1 MPVYKVH
8 IKWGKEKFEN
18 VELNTEEPTD
28 VFKAQLFA
36 LSSVPPERQKVML
49 KGAVLKDD
57 GWGNFKLKNGIT
69 LMMMGS
75 ADALPQAPKK
85 KTMFVE
91 DMTDSQLA
99 SAYDLPAGLNNLGNT
114 CYMNATVQC
123 LRNVPELKSCLLKF
137 PGQLGFG
144 GSDSL
149 GSPESVTLALRDLY
163 KSMDKTS
170 EPMPPIIF
178 LQILHKAFPQ
188 FAEKTEQGVYAQ
200 QDANECWTQVV
211 RILQQKLP
219 GEEKAIEEGKD
230 EKAASA
236 DSRGFMDQY
245 FGIESESVMKCVE
258 APEEEEVKSKETLF
272 QLSCFINQDVKY
284 IHTGLQSR
292 LKESITKNSPTLNRD
307 AEYTK
312 TSKLSR
318 LPAYLPVQLVRFY
331 FKEKEAVNAKILKDV
346 KFPLVLDVFD
356 LCTEDLQNKLIPQR
370 TKFKEMED
378 RKLEEARGM
387 KAKADQGEKPEQKEE
402 PMDVDKKTKLEPFS
416 FPDDI
421 GSNNSGYYDLLAV
434 LTHQGRSSSSGHYVA
449 WIRKNEDEWYKCDDD
464 NISGI
469 HSEDILKLSGGGD
482 WHCAYVLLYGPRKLE
497 TIDESS

>member
-1 MPVYKVH
+1 MPIYRVN

-18 VELNTEEPTD
+18 VELNTDEPTE

-57 GWGNFKLKNGIT
+57 SWESFKLKNGVT

-75 ADALPQAPKK
+75 AGEIPQAPQK

-99 SAYDLPAGLNNLGNT
+99 SAYELPAGLNNLGNT
-114 CYMNATVQC
+114 CYMNATIQC
-123 LRNVPELKSCLLKF
+123 LRNVPELKTNLSKYS
-137 PGQLGFG
+137 GQLMIG
-144 GSDSL
+144 GDL
-149 GSPESVTLALRDLY
+149 GSPESVTVAMRDLY
-163 KSMDKTS
+163 NSMDKTS
-170 EPMPPIIF
+170 ETFPPIIF
-178 LQILHKAFPQ
+178 LQVLHKAFPQ
-188 FAEKTEQGVYAQ
+188 FAEKTEQGVFAQ

-219 GEEKAIEEGKD
+219 GETASVEGTE
-230 EKAASA
+230 EKAAPSNK
-236 DSRGFMDQY
+236 GFMDQY
-245 FGIESESVMKCVE
+245 FGIESESIMKCVE
-258 APEEEEVKSKETLF
+258 APEEPEVKSKETLF
-272 QLSCFINQDVKY
+272 QLSCFISQEVKY

-307 AEYTK
+307 AEYVK

-318 LPAYLPVQLVRFY
+318 LPAYLPIQLVRFY

-346 KFPLVLDVFD
+346 KFPLMLDVYD
-356 LCTEDLQNKLIPQR
+356 MCTEELQQKLTPIR
-370 TKFKEMED
+370 SKFKEMED
-378 RKLEEARGM
+378 RKLEEVRNL
-387 KAKADQGEKPEQKEE
+387 KEKSNGGKTDEKVEAME
-402 PMDVDKKTKLEPFS
+402 VDKKKTTTTIEPYS

-421 GSNNSGYYDLLAV
+421 GSNNSGYYDLIAV
-434 LTHQGRSSSSGHYVA
+434 LTHQGRSSSSGHYLA
-449 WIRKNEDEWYKCDDD
+449 WIKKNDDEWYKCDDD
-464 NISGI
+464 NISRV

-497 TIDESS
+497 TVQETS